1 MRQFINSPSQFKD
14 FPFDSLFR
22 ASLSAEQNSSASFL
36 CELLAIRED
45 RMFLPQSFLSHDQ
58 VTDVIDYVSTV

>member
-1 MRQFINSPSQFKD
+1 MKQFIISPSQFKD

-22 ASLSAEQNSSASFL
+22 TSLSAEQDSSASFL

-45 RMFLPQSFLSHDQ
+45 RMFLPQSFFSHAQ
-58 VTDVIDYVSTV
+58 VTDVIDHVSTV